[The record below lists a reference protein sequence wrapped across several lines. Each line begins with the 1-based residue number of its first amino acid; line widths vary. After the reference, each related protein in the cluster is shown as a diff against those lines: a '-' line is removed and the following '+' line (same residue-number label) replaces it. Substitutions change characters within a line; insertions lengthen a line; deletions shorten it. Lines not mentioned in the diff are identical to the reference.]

1 MRPRLAAALALFAAL
16 AAAAVFATGAVGSGA
31 SEQQPDAVSETPVS
45 TPTPGTAAF
54 DEIDEAIDRLVEAVR
69 QHAQQQAPGPQQAA
83 PQPSST
89 PEQPAIPEAATPDAT
104 SAPPSPEP
112 QDASAD
118 PDCVTYRESRPGV
131 EVTSV
136 RCQHRNVTQDG
147 TSSSVSVSSSS
158 SISVSSSSTTTP

>member
-1 MRPRLAAALALFAAL
+1 LVSFAAL
-16 AAAAVFATGAVGSGA
+16 AAAALLTTGAVRSGA

-45 TPTPGTAAF
+45 TSMPGTAAF
-54 DEIDEAIDRLVEAVR
+54 DEIDDAIDRLVEAVR
-69 QHAQQQAPGPQQAA
+69 RQAQQQTAAPQQAA

-89 PEQPAIPEAATPDAT
+89 PEQPATPEAATPDPT

-118 PDCVTYRESRPGV
+118 PDCVTHRESRPGV